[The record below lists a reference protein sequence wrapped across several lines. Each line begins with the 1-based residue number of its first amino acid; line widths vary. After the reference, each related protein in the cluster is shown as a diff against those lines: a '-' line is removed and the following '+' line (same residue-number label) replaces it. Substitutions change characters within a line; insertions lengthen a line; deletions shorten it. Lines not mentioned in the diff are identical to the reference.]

1 MTATTATTATTAVPA
16 TIATPHGSGRRLG
29 ALLTLARRRMEL
41 TARTPRELVVP
52 LVTPVLF
59 ALVIAPALA
68 RTVGAFFPGVDYMT
82 YVSIATVGLLVP
94 LTMMFSGVSVIADR
108 ESGARRDLL
117 AAPIPRPLI
126 VVGNL
131 VVALLISAMQIAV
144 LLVASLLRGAD
155 YRWSATGAA
164 WFLATVALLGIG
176 MYGVAEALAN
186 RTPKIEGYIA
196 VVPAIAIVP
205 WFFAGSLFRVATLP
219 TALGWFARFLPLTH
233 AMALMRYGLQGG
245 NALGLRDI
253 WGMSNPT
260 TMAALSLTVLATF
273 AVLMTAVSV
282 RVFTRAA
289 VR

>member
-1 MTATTATTATTAVPA
+1 MTTVTTTAPDRAVVVAQP
-16 TIATPHGSGRRLG
+16 TRRIA
-29 ALLTLARRRMEL
+29 ALPTLARRRLEL
-41 TARTPRELVVP
+41 TVRTPREVVVP

-68 RTVGAFFPGVDYMT
+68 DTVGTFLPGVDYMT
-82 YVSIATVGLLVP
+82 YVAIATVGLLVP
-94 LTMMFSGVSVIADR
+94 LTMMFSGVGVIADR

-117 AAPIPRPLI
+117 AAPIRRPLI

-131 VVALLISAMQIAV
+131 LVALLICALQVGV
-144 LLVASLLRGAD
+144 LVVASRLRGAD
-155 YRWSATGAA
+155 YTWTASGLGWFAA
-164 WFLATVALLGIG
+164 AVVLLGIG
-176 MYGVAEALAN
+176 MYGVAETLAN
-186 RTPKIEGYIA
+186 RTPRIEEYIA

-205 WFFAGSLFRVATLP
+205 WFFAGSLFRIATLP

-233 AMALMRYGLQGG
+233 VMALMRYGLQDG
-245 NALGLRDI
+245 NAVGLRDI
-253 WGMSNPT
+253 WGMSDPT
-260 TMAALSLTVLATF
+260 TMAALSLGVVAAF